1 MFVLAGQEPQS
12 AIKKLEHEAL
22 EKGTAIKFPYLCF
35 KSEVAKVKYSSDDPV
50 ALADFLVGADI
61 RLVRAE
67 YVWNL
72 YESKKLLPRRQEAEG
87 QRFESPSGLQTAL
100 VTHQEVKSWANGE
113 TEALLCS
120 ISHCW
125 ESREHPDPCGYQL
138 NIIAEASW
146 WYAFTYAPAPVW
158 LFIDYTSL
166 FQYKREENSPEEKSF
181 RKAMNAMHL
190 LYCHEFTLTL
200 AIRSLTPAHLWKKL
214 LQDGHTILIYHEK
227 SRAMKEVTLK
237 QLTKNLVEYL
247 LRGWCQAEL
256 QWSCTRSDSTAHQRI
271 DPGENAEKTM
281 LRAVVAL
288 QPELFKERMQKLEFT
303 HRSDTDAVFHLQ
315 EKVFLEKVT
324 TCKSATF
331 AHVELRDLLQ
341 VLPFYECIK
350 SFTLTHF
357 ECDDESLRQLCEWLK
372 DSLRRNVLTEVVI
385 KPSLDL
391 RSHRHEVISPT
402 IVKAVVEVLPENC
415 SLIRLHL
422 IYVNRWPEELSLR
435 ALAAAVRKNTTLYD
449 VEVMPEGFWNFV
461 ESEGFNRADM
471 GSRVEAFKKKC
482 LTCSPASADAFV
494 DLEQLVQQ
502 RRATA
507 RSSSVKKE
515 PQLCRALRPPAIS
528 TNLVRELQRNSAQST
543 AKLNLNRMAL
553 GVVEAQVLAGM
564 LNLNSRVTK
573 IDLSKNWIGDA
584 GSAALADAI
593 KVHQTVTEI
602 DLSDNQ
608 IGDAGSTALAD
619 AIKVNQAVTKID
631 LSDNQIGDAGSAAL
645 ADAIKVHQTVTMIYL
660 SNNQIGD
667 AGSAALAD
675 AIKVNHT
682 VTKIFLSNNKIG
694 DAASAALADAIKVN
708 KTVTKIHLSNNKI
721 GDAGSA
727 ALADAIKVNQTVIE
741 ILLTGNQIGDAGSA
755 ALADAIK
762 VNKTVTNIDLSYNQI
777 GGVGKKA
784 LQEAQ
789 HVNRT
794 VQIIYGSAAIIYF

>member
-1 MFVLAGQEPQS
+1 MGGYPSPLAEDGPPPDAAAGDRPAAGQPSGDGLGEGGGPPPGGPP
-12 AIKKLEHEAL
+12 AV
-22 EKGTAIKFPYLCF
+22 
-35 KSEVAKVKYSSDDPV
+35 SEVAKVEYSSDDPV
-50 ALADFLVGADI
+50 ALADFLVSADI

-100 VTHQEVKSWANGE
+100 VTHQEVESWANGE
-113 TEALLCS
+113 TDALLCS

-146 WYAFTYAPAPVW
+146 WYAITYAPAPVW

-166 FQYKREENSPEEKSF
+166 FQYKREENSPQDKSF
-181 RKAMNAMHL
+181 RKAMSAMHL

-214 LQDGHTILIYHEK
+214 LEDGHTILIYHQE
-227 SRAMKEVTLK
+227 SGAMKEVTLEE
-237 QLTKNLVEYL
+237 LTKNLVEYL

-271 DPGENAEKTM
+271 DPGETM

-288 QPELFKERMQKLEFT
+288 QPELFKERMQKLKFT

-331 AHVELRDLLQ
+331 AHVDAQGLRDLLQ

-357 ECDDESLRQLCEWLK
+357 ECDHESLRQLCEWLK

-385 KPSLDL
+385 QP
-391 RSHRHEVISPT
+391 PPPA
-402 IVKAVVEVLPENC
+402 IVKAVAEVLPENC

-422 IYVNRWPEELSLR
+422 IHPSLMDEDLSLRMPEELSLR
-435 ALAAAVRKNTTLYD
+435 ALTAAMRKNTTLYD
-449 VEVMPEGFWNFV
+449 VELMEEFFWNYFV
-461 ESEGFNRADM
+461 KLEGFNRADM
-471 GSRVEAFKKKC
+471 GSCREAFKKKI
-482 LTCSPASADAFV
+482 TRYGQSPASADAFV

-502 RRATA
+502 RQATA

-515 PQLCRALRPPAIS
+515 PQPCRALRPAAI
-528 TNLVRELQRNSAQST
+528 NARLVGRLQRNSAE
-543 AKLNLNRMAL
+543 LDLRHMAL
-553 GVVEAQVLAGM
+553 GDVEAQVLAGM

-573 IDLSKNWIGDA
+573 IILIW
-584 GSAALADAI
+584 
-593 KVHQTVTEI
+593 
-602 DLSDNQ
+602 
-608 IGDAGSTALAD
+608 
-619 AIKVNQAVTKID
+619 
-631 LSDNQIGDAGSAAL
+631 
-645 ADAIKVHQTVTMIYL
+645 
-660 SNNQIGD
+660 
-667 AGSAALAD
+667 
-675 AIKVNHT
+675 
-682 VTKIFLSNNKIG
+682 
-694 DAASAALADAIKVN
+694 
-708 KTVTKIHLSNNKI
+708 NKI

-741 ILLTGNQIGDAGSA
+741 MDLSYNKIGDAGSV

-762 VNKTVTNIDLSYNQI
+762 VNRGVTKINLSNNWIGDAGCVALADAIKVNQRVIEIFLSGNQI
-777 GGVGKKA
+777 FGVGIKA
-784 LQEAQ
+784 LLQAEQ
-789 HVNRT
+789 VNQT
-794 VQIIYGSAAIIYF
+794 VQIKYWQRISRSLWESRLRSQIVSLLSHKDEFEMQTEKKGCRQERSWRCDLQHGRCSMAKAASDQWRSLNAVVFTKFWPVAVSFLSSFFP